1 MTHRL
6 LAPLAALAVV
16 AALASATPAGAYT
29 VKPGDLLLRPVAG
42 ASVNAMRFSAA
53 TRATPQGGMLLGVDF
68 DWSFDGALAFTAAL
82 RPVVSPGYLD
92 VNLGLGAKYRL
103 VQLGAPFIPYGS
115 AMLTSAVGGP
125 FGHGDVHWNEGI
137 KLAGGVD
144 YFVVRNLAVGL
155 EVAVEGSTLL
165 NPVFTPEVSTELL
178 AGVTFRL

>member
-1 MTHRL
+1 MTRL
-6 LAPLAALAVV
+6 LVAAAALVAV
-16 AALASATPAGAYT
+16 LGASAPAVAYT

-42 ASVNAMRFSAA
+42 ASVNAMRFAAA

-82 RPVVSPGYLD
+82 RPVVSPGFLD

-125 FGHGDVHWNEGI
+125 FGHGDLHWNEGV

-155 EVAVEGSTLL
+155 EVAVEGSALV
-165 NPVFTPEVSTELL
+165 NPVLTPELSTELL

>member
-1 MTHRL
+1 MNRL
-6 LAPLAALAVV
+6 MVAVVALGAALA
-16 AALASATPAGAYT
+16 AAPAEAYT

-42 ASVNAMRFSAA
+42 ASVNAMRFAAA

-82 RPVVSPGYLD
+82 RPVVSPGFLD

-125 FGHGDVHWNEGI
+125 FGHGDLHWNEGL
-137 KLAGGVD
+137 KFAGGVD
-144 YFVVRNLAVGL
+144 YFVVRDLAVGL
-155 EVAVEGSTLL
+155 EVAVEGSSLL
-165 NPVFTPEVSTELL
+165 TPVFTPELSTELL